1 MCDRQCQWS
10 HKSDD
15 DDNYNEDSGENV
27 RCVLYRELCRPDYTS
42 AWFKGPKQNVMVKVC
57 VCVCAT

>member
-15 DDNYNEDSGENV
+15 DDNYNEAVAKTFVVCYIGN
-27 RCVLYRELCRPDYTS
+27 CVDLITRVPGLKDLNKRYGQS
-42 AWFKGPKQNVMVKVC
+42 